1 MDMKEVKDAA
11 EHFIASG
18 CITLTAQQRMAK
30 FAIAAI
36 PVVEAAE
43 EAVGRIRYGVSREMG
58 SDVVKILDTALAKLR
73 EG

>member
-18 CITLTAQQRMAK
+18 CITLTDQQRMAK

-36 PVVEAAE
+36 PVIEAAE
-43 EAVGRIRYGVSREMG
+43 ELRKPLKTWTQQEQRQ
-58 SDVVKILDTALAKLR
+58 DDLDAALAKLR
-73 EG
+73 ESE